1 MIPVFDSVFAGGVP
15 VDSSLGRDIQPV
27 KRDQALGFAT
37 TGTFEVVVVV
47 GVEYAEL
54 YGNEL

>member
-1 MIPVFDSVFAGGVP
+1 MIPVFDNVFAGGVP
-15 VDSSLGRDIQPV
+15 ADSFFGRDIQPV
-27 KRDQALGFAT
+27 RRDQALGFAT

-54 YGNEL
+54 YGDGL